1 MFSQADQLFPDSE
14 YKGALEAA
22 DLRRDSNIQ
31 LHLEMN
37 TRKTTVGANLYHS

>member
-1 MFSQADQLFPDSE
+1 MSSQADQLFPE